1 MGISAAARE
10 VLARLA
16 DEGPLPTAA
25 RTGPD
30 GVSGVVA
37 AALVRRGFVEEV
49 TVDGGWRVALTDA
62 GRALLA
68 ADAGAC
74 GGAGDDP

>member
-1 MGISAAARE
+1 MGISGAAHE

-30 GVSGVVA
+30 VVSGVVA
-37 AALVRRGFVEEV
+37 AALGRRGFVEEV
-49 TVDGGWRVALTDA
+49 EVDKRWLVQITAA
-62 GRALLA
+62 GRELLA
-68 ADAGAC
+68 GE
-74 GGAGDDP
+74 G